1 MKFKAKAKDC
11 QLLVKAKTSIGESID
26 EKELDRF
33 SRVYLRGFLKP
44 KMVKRNLIEYT
55 GPVGIS
61 LYERLKKPT
70 NKREFL
76 FILEQIVV
84 AVQKLQANG
93 MGLNNLVMDLQHVY
107 INEVTK
113 EIQFIYIP
121 TMKNGLQNL
130 NLVEFIE
137 SIAYSV
143 KPADNKDNDFVARFI
158 YFFKAMVP
166 FDINKVESFVAKEDR
181 SVINTIKKQNAG
193 QSGFMTDK
201 PQHYYDHYAGKEKSE
216 DDDPT
221 GLLVEDD
228 DPTGL
233 LVDDEDDPTGLLVDD
248 DEPTGLLN
256 ADDNEGDKGED
267 SYTLHMPAFSANAN
281 YTFDVKCVD
290 KAGNPNDGVNYG
302 TSVAPTEFTIDKT
315 KPNVSLTIEGK
326 AADKSWTETWSTA
339 NGDGVR
345 TDIDYNGRWSNSAAK
360 VSATSTDDLSGI
372 DYIEYFRTENIVTNI
387 TAPGI
392 TWSNST
398 KGLDANRDTFEF
410 EVAPNEKF
418 IVYVHVVDK
427 AGKDIYLSSN
437 GVIVD
442 DKAPGGDQYSP
453 EIDITLP
460 TANANGIYNKDD
472 TVQVDLKVVEPKYSG
487 AGTQTD
493 TGIYDALVAGNEDV
507 LNDAELLML
516 VIDNQDALL
525 AICNNSDGLA
535 AYKNIIGRYKNMKVC
550 IAVFIENA
558 SIPYSAP
565 EIMKNIR
572 DQRNIMYFDDISN
585 IRN

>member
-11 QLLVKAKTSIGESID
+11 QLLVKAKASIGESID

-158 YFFKAMVP
+158 YFFKAMSP
-166 FDINKVESFVAKEDR
+166 FNINKVESFVAKEDR
-181 SVINTIKKQNAG
+181 SVINTSKKQNAG

-201 PQHYYDHYAGKEKSE
+201 PQHYYDHYAGKEKSG

-221 GLLVEDD
+221 GLLVED
-228 DPTGL
+228 
-233 LVDDEDDPTGLLVDD
+233 DDPTGLLVDD

-256 ADDNEGDKGED
+256 ADDNDEATGHLSDNDADDDATGLLVGDDADILFPTLFRVLTEETISINKPVFRIGKER
-267 SYTLHMPAFSANAN
+267 SY
-281 YTFDVKCVD
+281 VD
-290 KAGNPNDGVNYG
+290 
-302 TSVAPTEFTIDKT
+302 
-315 KPNVSLTIEGK
+315 
-326 AADKSWTETWSTA
+326 
-339 NGDGVR
+339 
-345 TDIDYNGRWSNSAAK
+345 
-360 VSATSTDDLSGI
+360 
-372 DYIEYFRTENIVTNI
+372 YFVTNNIAVSRSHADII
-387 TAPGI
+387 TRG
-392 TWSNST
+392 SKYFVKDLNSKNHT
-398 KGLDANRDTFEF
+398 YINNHELPIYM
-410 EVAPNEKF
+410 EVE
-418 IVYVHVVDK
+418 IHD
-427 AGKDIYLSSN
+427 
-437 GVIVD
+437 
-442 DKAPGGDQYSP
+442 GDR
-453 EIDITLP
+453 
-460 TANANGIYNKDD
+460 
-472 TVQVDLKVVEPKYSG
+472 LK
-487 AGTQTD
+487 
-493 TGIYDALVAGNEDV
+493 LGNEEFIF
-507 LNDAELLML
+507 NIQKER
-516 VIDNQDALL
+516 
-525 AICNNSDGLA
+525 C
-535 AYKNIIGRYKNMKVC
+535 AYGN
-550 IAVFIENA
+550 
-558 SIPYSAP
+558 
-565 EIMKNIR
+565 
-572 DQRNIMYFDDISN
+572 
-585 IRN
+585 

>member
-11 QLLVKAKTSIGESID
+11 QLLVKAKASIGESID

-158 YFFKAMVP
+158 YFFKAMSP
-166 FDINKVESFVAKEDR
+166 FNINKVESFVAKEDR

-201 PQHYYDHYAGKEKSE
+201 PQHYYDHYAGKEKSG

-221 GLLVEDD
+221 GLLVED
-228 DPTGL
+228 
-233 LVDDEDDPTGLLVDD
+233 DDPTGLLVDD

-256 ADDNEGDKGED
+256 ADDNDEATGHLSDNDADDDATGLLVGDDADILFPTLFRVLTEETISINKPVFRIGKER
-267 SYTLHMPAFSANAN
+267 SYVDYFVTNNIAVSRSHADIITRGSKYF
-281 YTFDVKCVD
+281 VKD
-290 KAGNPNDGVNYG
+290 LNSKNHTYINNH
-302 TSVAPTEFTIDKT
+302 E
-315 KPNVSLTIEGK
+315 LTIYMAVEINDVDRLK
-326 AADKSWTETWSTA
+326 
-339 NGDGVR
+339 
-345 TDIDYNGRWSNSAAK
+345 
-360 VSATSTDDLSGI
+360 
-372 DYIEYFRTENIVTNI
+372 
-387 TAPGI
+387 
-392 TWSNST
+392 
-398 KGLDANRDTFEF
+398 LD
-410 EVAPNEKF
+410 NE
-418 IVYVHVVDK
+418 
-427 AGKDIYLSSN
+427 
-437 GVIVD
+437 
-442 DKAPGGDQYSP
+442 
-453 EIDITLP
+453 
-460 TANANGIYNKDD
+460 
-472 TVQVDLKVVEPKYSG
+472 
-487 AGTQTD
+487 
-493 TGIYDALVAGNEDV
+493 
-507 LNDAELLML
+507 
-516 VIDNQDALL
+516 
-525 AICNNSDGLA
+525 
-535 AYKNIIGRYKNMKVC
+535 
-550 IAVFIENA
+550 
-558 SIPYSAP
+558 
-565 EIMKNIR
+565 
-572 DQRNIMYFDDISN
+572 
-585 IRN
+585 

>member
-11 QLLVKAKTSIGESID
+11 QLLVKAKASIGESID

-44 KMVKRNLIEYT
+44 KMIKRNLIEYT

-70 NKREFL
+70 NKREVL

-158 YFFKAMVP
+158 YFFKAMSP
-166 FDINKVESFVAKEDR
+166 FNINKVESFVAKEDR

-201 PQHYYDHYAGKEKSE
+201 PQHYYDHYAGKEKSG

-221 GLLVEDD
+221 GLLVED
-228 DPTGL
+228 
-233 LVDDEDDPTGLLVDD
+233 DDPTGLLVDD

-256 ADDNEGDKGED
+256 ADDNDEATGHLSDNDADDDATGLLVGDDADILFPTLFRVLTEETISINKPVFRIGKER
-267 SYTLHMPAFSANAN
+267 SY
-281 YTFDVKCVD
+281 VD
-290 KAGNPNDGVNYG
+290 
-302 TSVAPTEFTIDKT
+302 
-315 KPNVSLTIEGK
+315 
-326 AADKSWTETWSTA
+326 
-339 NGDGVR
+339 
-345 TDIDYNGRWSNSAAK
+345 
-360 VSATSTDDLSGI
+360 
-372 DYIEYFRTENIVTNI
+372 YFVTNNIAVSRSHADII
-387 TAPGI
+387 TRG
-392 TWSNST
+392 SKYFVKDLNSKNHT
-398 KGLDANRDTFEF
+398 YINNHELPIYM
-410 EVAPNEKF
+410 EVE
-418 IVYVHVVDK
+418 IHD
-427 AGKDIYLSSN
+427 
-437 GVIVD
+437 
-442 DKAPGGDQYSP
+442 GDR
-453 EIDITLP
+453 
-460 TANANGIYNKDD
+460 
-472 TVQVDLKVVEPKYSG
+472 LK
-487 AGTQTD
+487 
-493 TGIYDALVAGNEDV
+493 LGNEEFIF
-507 LNDAELLML
+507 NIQKER
-516 VIDNQDALL
+516 
-525 AICNNSDGLA
+525 C
-535 AYKNIIGRYKNMKVC
+535 AYGN
-550 IAVFIENA
+550 
-558 SIPYSAP
+558 
-565 EIMKNIR
+565 
-572 DQRNIMYFDDISN
+572 
-585 IRN
+585 

>member
-11 QLLVKAKTSIGESID
+11 QLLVKAKASIGESID

-158 YFFKAMVP
+158 YFFKAMSP
-166 FDINKVESFVAKEDR
+166 FNINKVESFVAKEDR

-256 ADDNEGDKGED
+256 AVDDDEATGLLSSGTED
-267 SYTLHMPAFSANAN
+267 EATGLLIENDANTQFPTLFRVLTEETISINKPVFRLGKERSY
-281 YTFDVKCVD
+281 VD
-290 KAGNPNDGVNYG
+290 
-302 TSVAPTEFTIDKT
+302 
-315 KPNVSLTIEGK
+315 
-326 AADKSWTETWSTA
+326 
-339 NGDGVR
+339 
-345 TDIDYNGRWSNSAAK
+345 
-360 VSATSTDDLSGI
+360 
-372 DYIEYFRTENIVTNI
+372 YFVTNNIAVSRSHADII
-387 TAPGI
+387 TRGNRYFVKDL
-392 TWSNST
+392 NSKNHT
-398 KGLDANRDTFEF
+398 YINNHELPIYM
-410 EVAPNEKF
+410 EVE
-418 IVYVHVVDK
+418 IHD
-427 AGKDIYLSSN
+427 
-437 GVIVD
+437 
-442 DKAPGGDQYSP
+442 GDR
-453 EIDITLP
+453 
-460 TANANGIYNKDD
+460 
-472 TVQVDLKVVEPKYSG
+472 LK
-487 AGTQTD
+487 
-493 TGIYDALVAGNEDV
+493 LGNEEFIF
-507 LNDAELLML
+507 NIQKER
-516 VIDNQDALL
+516 
-525 AICNNSDGLA
+525 C
-535 AYKNIIGRYKNMKVC
+535 AYGN
-550 IAVFIENA
+550 
-558 SIPYSAP
+558 
-565 EIMKNIR
+565 
-572 DQRNIMYFDDISN
+572 
-585 IRN
+585 